1 MFTKAPLRT
10 ALAFLAGIILAA
22 FVYGDVEAAE
32 PTNPWAD
39 DSTCPYSTLYTAQ
52 NEGLTYY
59 QWAGGLCSLDDLQ
72 DKVMLSNVLV
82 DQFNGIFGVT
92 SQGTALWYGSPHPC
106 AGVNLARGNVFY
118 MDFAGLALGIPT
130 VNATWFTAAGP
141 TDTSKCQIGNDA
153 VSVWEAQTGRNFVAF
168 LQGLLDSGLVKSNR
182 NAAELVLRFYPQS
195 ID

>member
-1 MFTKAPLRT
+1 MITK

-22 FVYGDVEAAE
+22 VIYGDVEAAD
-32 PTNPWAD
+32 PTNPWD
-39 DSTCPYSTLYTAQ
+39 NDSTCGPHAGIYTSGVADF
-52 NEGLTYY
+52 EWY
-59 QWAGGLCSLDDLQ
+59 GGLCSPHDVDDSN
-72 DKVMLSNVLV
+72 MLANVLI

-106 AGVNLARGNVFY
+106 AGVNLTHQNAFY
-118 MDFAGLALGIPT
+118 MDFAGLAIGTPT
-130 VNATWFTAAGP
+130 VNAIWSTASGP
-141 TDTSKCQIGNDA
+141 TDTSKCQLGNDA